1 MFYQFRRVL
10 KYPLNSIGS
19 HLSKYS
25 TKVVENTS
33 SICDQQRIIQT
44 SFGQP
49 TYQTHPHL
57 IKKGEIIPGIQL
69 EEFKTRRSKLMEQ
82 ILLNDKLTHI
92 VIIPSSTTLYMT
104 EKIPYVYRQNSDF
117 LYFTGC
123 QEPDSCLIITGNCD
137 NFTSTLFMRNKDPKS
152 ELWNGTR
159 TGVDAAVSLFGVD
172 DALPVDDFE
181 KFLTSF
187 INENRNNLIW
197 YNTEDIVQPELDE
210 KLRRSLKIIDN
221 KLFHCPKTMFHQLR
235 LIKSKAEINLMQKSC
250 DIASLAISKAINLSK
265 PGISEHELFAIVDY
279 ESRMNGAEFLAYPPV
294 VAGGKN
300 ACTIHYITN
309 NQIVKDGDMILMDA
323 GCEYHGYSSDITRTW
338 PVNGTFSPQQRILYE
353 IILETQKEM
362 ILKLN
367 NMPSLEKLFR
377 EMCLFLGKRLQEIGL
392 VPKNF
397 GGDKLIAAGYTYCPH
412 HVSHYL
418 GMDVHDTAKISRNI
432 KVQPGMIVTVEP
444 GIYVS
449 PKNQFALPEFYNLG
463 IRIEDD
469 VLIQE
474 EGTLVLTRNCPKEI
488 KEIENFAKQNQSIRK
503 KMSRHCIF
511 S

>member
-1 MFYQFRRVL
+1 M
-10 KYPLNSIGS
+10 
-19 HLSKYS
+19 YS
-25 TKVVENTS
+25 
-33 SICDQQRIIQT
+33 
-44 SFGQP
+44 
-49 TYQTHPHL
+49 
-57 IKKGEIIPGIQL
+57 
-69 EEFKTRRSKLMEQ
+69 
-82 ILLNDKLTHI
+82 
-92 VIIPSSTTLYMT
+92 
-104 EKIPYVYRQNSDF
+104 
-117 LYFTGC
+117 
-123 QEPDSCLIITGNCD
+123 
-137 NFTSTLFMRNKDPKS
+137 
-152 ELWNGTR
+152 
-159 TGVDAAVSLFGVD
+159 
-172 DALPVDDFE
+172 
-181 KFLTSF
+181 
-187 INENRNNLIW
+187 
-197 YNTEDIVQPELDE
+197 
-210 KLRRSLKIIDN
+210 
-221 KLFHCPKTMFHQLR
+221 
-235 LIKSKAEINLMQKSC
+235 
-250 DIASLAISKAINLSK
+250 
-265 PGISEHELFAIVDY
+265 
-279 ESRMNGAEFLAYPPV
+279 
-294 VAGGKN
+294 
-300 ACTIHYITN
+300 
-309 NQIVKDGDMILMDA
+309 

-444 GIYVS
+444 GKKNLFEKIQKRKRKKKKKIKFTGIYVS

-488 KEIENFAKQNQSIRK
+488 KEIENLAKQNQS
-503 KMSRHCIF
+503 M
-511 S
+511 